1 MSDSTG
7 DAGNGGRSSGGGSTG
22 RSTGGST
29 GDGSGAKH
37 AQTARLLWGGGARTR
52 PARGPRPTLDL
63 ARVARS
69 GVELADAEGLSAVSM
84 QRVAARLGVTKMAL
98 YRYVPGKAELVAL
111 MVDEAVGPY
120 PGEDPPGGGG
130 GWRDRL
136 ARWAE
141 QMLAVHLRHPWVLDV
156 TVGPRVIGPAELSWV
171 DHGIGALD
179 GTPLT
184 GAERMDAAVLL
195 SNHVRGIAAQAR
207 ATSPDESQETALSAV
222 MAELLRDRGEQYPA
236 VAAALAATAAEPEGR
251 DQAWEFGVQR
261 ILDGLAVLMDGRPA
275 PGS

>member
-1 MSDSTG
+1 VYHGRSFSGERISSGEAMSDS
-7 DAGNGGRSSGGGSTG
+7 SGG
-22 RSTGGST
+22 TGGS
-29 GDGSGAKH
+29 GEKH

-69 GVELADAEGLSAVSM
+69 GVGLADAEGLSAVSM

-111 MVDEAVGPY
+111 MCDEAVGLY
-120 PGEDPPGGGG
+120 PGEDPPGGG
-130 GWRDRL
+130 WRDRL
-136 ARWAE
+136 TRWAE

-171 DHGIGALD
+171 EAGIAALD
-179 GTPLT
+179 GTSLT

-195 SNHVRGIAAQAR
+195 ANHARGIAAQAR

-222 MAELLRDRGEQYPA
+222 MAELLRERGAQYPA
-236 VAAALAATAAEPEGR
+236 LAKALAATGAEPEGR
-251 DQAWEFGVQR
+251 DQAWEFGIQR

-275 PGS
+275 AGRSGV